1 MNEEKKLDEKTLE
14 AVSGGGSDEGYINFL
29 LRNCIS
35 CVRPDCPYGHNSVAF
50 DKLGDAVCP
59 EKEAKRYD

>member
-14 AVSGGGSDEGYINFL
+14 AVSGGGPLEGYMNFL
-29 LRNCIS
+29 GRNCTS
-35 CVRPDCPYGHNSVAF
+35 CVRPDCPYGQHSVAF
-50 DKLGDAVCP
+50 DMLGDAVCP